1 MNENTVKKL
10 KVNDL
15 RHQLKIRAQSAV
27 GKKAELIERLLK
39 ALTDNVPVFVNVAL
53 SRSREKKEKDVFF
66 SNVGRG
72 FPPIARWRPLVP
84 DGGTVKE
91 PSNPTFNAS
100 IPEQDAG
107 FIPAKYNFS
116 QYKFVVPK
124 FTGTKEIIKTG
135 RKKRKV

>member
-1 MNENTVKKL
+1 MGPFLDAIDEQGAQLIKEVEVPEKSSEGEEVEKAIATALPSVVPIEMNENTVKKL

-66 SNVGRG
+66 
-72 FPPIARWRPLVP
+72 F
-84 DGGTVKE
+84 
-91 PSNPTFNAS
+91 
-100 IPEQDAG
+100 
-107 FIPAKYNFS
+107 
-116 QYKFVVPK
+116 
-124 FTGTKEIIKTG
+124 
-135 RKKRKV
+135 